1 MGQILAQDTPGS
13 MRRNMPTHIPAV
25 TLGRLAIDRAWQ
37 GRGLGRALLADV
49 ARRALRV
56 SSEVSARLIVVH
68 AISQSA
74 EAFYLRHG
82 FTRLPIEAPT
92 LDRVKW
98 QRLRDGA

>member
-1 MGQILAQDTPGS
+1 M
-13 MRRNMPTHIPAV
+13 
-25 TLGRLAIDRAWQ
+25 
-37 GRGLGRALLADV
+37 GRALLADV

-92 LDRVKW
+92 LDRVVAAASRWCLGVYGSK
-98 QRLRDGA
+98 AAP